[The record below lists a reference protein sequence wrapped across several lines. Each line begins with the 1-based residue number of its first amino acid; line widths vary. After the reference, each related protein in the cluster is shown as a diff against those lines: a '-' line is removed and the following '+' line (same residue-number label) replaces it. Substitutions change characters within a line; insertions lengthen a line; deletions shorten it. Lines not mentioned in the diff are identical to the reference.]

1 MTFVQSSC
9 CSIKS
14 IRLGRFHQFVTLNF
28 KLFSRSSFSPTP
40 VLSLSLS
47 LSLFFSQSFNSSHL
61 IIKMNFDRLI
71 DQLWWFSEKCGA
83 VTWFSI
89 LFLLSSCSCCSS
101 SSWLL
106 LLLLLMPVYVFESV
120 FLGVDARTWT
130 ALTKRWPPSWIHYR
144 VYLIGWH
151 RPNLIDE

>member
-47 LSLFFSQSFNSSHL
+47 LSLSLFLPIIQFLTLDHQNEFRSVDWSALMIQWEVRSGHFIFYSFSSFF
-61 IIKMNFDRLI
+61 
-71 DQLWWFSEKCGA
+71 
-83 VTWFSI
+83 
-89 LFLLSSCSCCSS
+89 LFLL
-101 SSWLL
+101 
-106 LLLLLMPVYVFESV
+106 FFF
-120 FLGVDARTWT
+120 FLVVAVVVVDAGLCFWKCVFGCWCSDVDGINETMAAIMNPLSSVSDRLAST
-130 ALTKRWPPSWIHYR
+130 
-144 VYLIGWH
+144 
-151 RPNLIDE
+151 